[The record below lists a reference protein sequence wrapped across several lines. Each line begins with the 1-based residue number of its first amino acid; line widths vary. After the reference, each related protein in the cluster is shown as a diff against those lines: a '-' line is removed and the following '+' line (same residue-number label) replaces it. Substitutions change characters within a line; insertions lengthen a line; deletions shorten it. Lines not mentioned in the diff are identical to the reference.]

1 MHNDMFMRSHLLLG
15 DAAMQRLQQARVLL
29 VGVGGVGSWCAE
41 SLVRTGIAHL
51 TMADSDYI
59 CTSNINR
66 QLMALS
72 GNIGEPKVEAMR
84 QRLLDINPEADI
96 NALHTR
102 YTPDNSNEFDIPG
115 YDYVIDAIDS
125 LPDKEHLILTA
136 SSCTT
141 LFSSMGAARRIDPTK
156 VTVAEFWKVT
166 GDPLARA
173 LRNRFRKQHVFPEK
187 KFCCVYSTE
196 QALCNAPLPNTEN
209 ANGSL
214 SHVTGIFGLT
224 LAGLVIEDIIRKTD
238 TAVD

>member
-41 SLVRTGIAHL
+41 SLVRTGIYHL
-51 TMADSDYI
+51 TMVDSDYI

-84 QRLLDINPEADI
+84 QRLLGINPDADI
-96 NALHTR
+96 HALHAR
-102 YTPDNSNEFDIPG
+102 YTEEDSHLFRIPD

-125 LPDKEHLILTA
+125 LPDKAHLILTA
-136 SSCTT
+136 SACTT
-141 LFSSMGAARRIDPTK
+141 LFSSMGAARRTDPTK
-156 VTVAEFWKVT
+156 VEVSEFWKVT

-173 LRNRFRKQHVFPEK
+173 LRNRFRKQHAFPAR
-187 KFCCVYSTE
+187 KFRCIYST
-196 QALCNAPLPNTEN
+196 QQPVDNAPLPNAEN